1 MWDLAVATLR
11 QRKGGF
17 VAAFVAVLCGSAL
30 ITALGV
36 LVESGIR
43 AGVAPQRYA
52 AAAVVV
58 GGTQAFPVEEDID
71 PHYSERVPLPAETA
85 RKIAAL
91 PGVESAVGDV
101 SVPVDLPAGAATGH
115 GWSSAAL
122 TPFSLR
128 EGRPPAGPSD
138 VVLDADLA
146 RRVGVHV
153 GGGIDLALG
162 SAPAKYTVTGIAAP
176 VGAERL
182 SRASAL
188 FFTDEQAKLL
198 SGRPDQVDA
207 VGVLARPGTDP
218 EALAERVHAA
228 LPEVSTY
235 TGNDR
240 GDVEFLDVG
249 AARSQLIVFS
259 LAFTGTAVMIAM
271 LVVASTLTLSIQQRR
286 REFALLR
293 AVAASRRQIHRLV
306 GAEMLL
312 VAGAAAVLG
321 AGPGIGLA
329 YLLRSGFV
337 TGGLLPPDFSLALSP
352 LPAVAAI
359 LLCLLTSR
367 IAGYVAARRPAR
379 ISPVEAFGEASV
391 EPKAL
396 PRLRVLI
403 GCAAAIL
410 GFAASTLP
418 AIISGEGAVAG
429 AASSAL
435 LLVISAALLGPRLV
449 SGAVRLVGGP
459 LRRLSPIGGYLAAAN
474 LQASSRRFAAAV
486 TPLVLAVTMASVQI
500 FNQTTL
506 SAAAAEQAR
515 DGVVADFVLSGSSGL
530 APQVTAAAR
539 GVDGVG
545 VASPIVRSQVFVPRM
560 EAGSERVDSYAAQG
574 LVPERLGEV
583 LDLQPR
589 SGNLAALHGDTVAL
603 SELAAD
609 TIGAEVG
616 STLDLRLGD
625 GTRMR
630 AMVVATYGRG
640 LGFGDVTLPHDVLAA
655 HTTTRLDQSVLV
667 RAIGDRAAVGDALRS
682 LTTTYPALQV
692 LDREGLAA
700 AGQAQRDAQS
710 WPNLIALAVLLAYIA
725 IAVVNTLVTAT
736 AARGREFALLRLIGT
751 GRAHIVRM
759 TRLEALL
766 VVGVA
771 IVVGTVAAIPPLV
784 GVSLGMTG
792 SPIPSISPLVYL
804 AIIGVTAL
812 LGFLAIGVPTRFA
825 LRARPVDAIGLRE

>member
-1 MWDLAVATLR
+1 M
-11 QRKGGF
+11 
-17 VAAFVAVLCGSAL
+17 LCGSAL

-52 AAAVVV
+52 AAAVVA
-58 GGTQAFPVEEDID
+58 GGTQAFPVKEDID

-85 RKIAAL
+85 RTIGAL
-91 PGVESAVGDV
+91 PGVEKAVGDV
-101 SVPVDLPAGAATGH
+101 SVPVDLAAGPATGH

-128 EGRPPAGPSD
+128 EGHAPAGPSD

-146 RRVGVHV
+146 RRANVHV
-153 GGGIDLALG
+153 GDGVDLALG
-162 SAPAKYTVTGIAAP
+162 SAPAKYIVTGIAAP
-176 VGAERL
+176 DGADRL
-182 SRASAL
+182 GRGSAL
-188 FFTDEQAKLL
+188 FFSDEQAKQLT
-198 SGRPDQVDA
+198 GRPDQVDA

-218 EALAERVHAA
+218 EALAARIQAA

-259 LAFTGTAVMIAM
+259 LAFAGTAVMIAM

-293 AVAASRRQIHRLV
+293 AVAASRRQIHKLV
-306 GAEMLL
+306 GAEVLL
-312 VAGAAAVLG
+312 VAGAAAVAG
-321 AGPGIGLA
+321 AGPGIALA

-337 TGGLLPPDFSLALSP
+337 TGGLLPPDFALAVSP

-359 LLCLLTSR
+359 ALCLLTSR

-403 GCAAAIL
+403 GCVAGVL

-418 AIISGEGAVAG
+418 AIISGEGAIAG

-435 LLVISAALLGPRLV
+435 LLVISVALLGPRLV
-449 SGAVRLVGGP
+449 AMAVRLAGGP
-459 LRRLSPIGGYLAAAN
+459 LRRISPVGGYLAAAN
-474 LQASSRRFAAAV
+474 LRASSRRFAAAV
-486 TPLVLAVTMASVQI
+486 TPLVLAITMASVQI

-515 DGVVADFVLSGSSGL
+515 DGVVADFVLSGSASGL
-530 APQVTAAAR
+530 SPQVTASAR
-539 GVDGVG
+539 GVNGVA
-545 VASPIVRSQVFVPRM
+545 VASPIVRSQVFVPQR
-560 EAGSERVDSYAAQG
+560 EADQERVTSYAAQG
-574 LVPERLGEV
+574 VVPERLGEV
-583 LDLQPR
+583 LDLEPR
-589 SGNLAALHGDTVAL
+589 SGDLARLHGDTVAL

-609 TIGAEVG
+609 TLGVAVG
-616 STLDLRLGD
+616 DLLDLRLGD
-625 GTRMR
+625 GTRAR
-630 AMVVATYGRG
+630 PTVIATYGRG

-655 HTTTRLDQSVLV
+655 HTTTRLDQSILV
-667 RAIGDRAAVGDALRS
+667 HASGDRAAVGDALRS
-682 LTTTYPALQV
+682 LTAAYPALQV
-692 LDREGLAA
+692 LDRDGLAA

-766 VVGVA
+766 IVGIAVL
-771 IVVGTVAAIPPLV
+771 VGSVAAIPPLV
-784 GVSLGMTG
+784 GVSLGLTG
-792 SPIPSISPLVYL
+792 SPIPAISPLIYL
-804 AIIGVTAL
+804 AIVGVTAM
-812 LGFLAIGVPTRFA
+812 LGFLAIGVPARFA